1 MPELT
6 ERTAGQDTGAGRGL
20 MLTTLALLAMGVVMV
35 HSAVAT
41 VGQRGA
47 WYARMDI
54 RHMMFAV
61 AAAMVVL
68 VAWRINYRVLFGGGR
83 LPLLA
88 GCVLLISLACQVL
101 VFVPGIGH
109 EVGGHYRWIRIG
121 PAKYS
126 IGFQPSELVKLSLI
140 VFLAAWLS
148 RKTIDVRSFK
158 KTFLPAALL
167 VGACVALVIKQ
178 DFGTAVVIATAAIV
192 TMLLA
197 GVPWYYLASLV
208 PLGAGGFFKFVV
220 LDPRR
225 WGRIAALIDPWS
237 LSNPAAYQ
245 PRQSLL
251 AILTGGWFGKG
262 PGRGMLKLGFLP
274 EDSTDF
280 IFSVYCEEW
289 GFVGAMLLMGLVVAW
304 ILFARK
310 AALRASDGFG
320 KLLAGSIGFV
330 IALQAVLHIAVDVVV
345 APPTGMGMPFVSAG
359 GTALLMLAGATAMI
373 VSVAAR
379 GTRADVLVRTS
390 VYTPASVPK
399 PI

>member
-6 ERTAGQDTGAGRGL
+6 ERAPGQDTGAGRGL
-20 MLTTLALLAMGVVMV
+20 MLTTLALLALGVVMV

-41 VGQRGA
+41 VGQRSA

-61 AAAMVVL
+61 AAALVLL
-68 VAWRINYRVLFGGGR
+68 VAWRINYRVLFSGGR
-83 LPLLA
+83 LPLFA
-88 GCVLLISLACQVL
+88 GCVLVLSLVCQAL

-109 EVGGHYRWIRIG
+109 EVGGQYRWIRIG

-148 RKTIDVRSFK
+148 RKTVNVRSFK
-158 KTFLPAALL
+158 KTFLPAGLL

-178 DFGTAVVIATAAIV
+178 DFGTAVVIGAAAMV

-208 PLGAGGFFKFVV
+208 PLGAGGFYQFVV
-220 LDPRR
+220 RDPRR

-289 GFVGAMLLMGLVVAW
+289 GFVGAMLLMGLVLAW

-320 KLLAGSIGFV
+320 RLLAGSIGFV

-379 GTRADVLVRTS
+379 GTPAHALVRTP
-390 VYTPASVPK
+390 VYSPASVPK